1 MAYCIIDMST
11 EVVIVMLSFNLVVY
25 LHLGK
30 SRKIAVVACFAPRA
44 LVAAS
49 SLIRL
54 IWLYPITP
62 HDEPEY
68 RLWLPAILS
77 QVHVCL
83 SICTACIPFMVPF
96 FRSRDGSRRR
106 TFLFKGADV
115 RPDERALRTP
125 SSLWFRRQ
133 RKSQTINSWDS
144 SAVASLQY
152 ERVPQASPHIP
163 TPRPIS
169 PLTPPHYSSR
179 PGTAGAESLNS
190 QALSISIPERGLAST
205 SRTEIVS
212 PQTASSSALSPTCTP
227 LLRMHPSL
235 SSRNVPTP
243 PPKSHSP
250 KTPTASSFYSSR
262 GQSPVSPVQQPRFTL
277 FPQQATPRRRYSPDL
292 RQGGFTPDTG
302 PSIKSL
308 QSSRTSNNARYHTSH
323 ELSTSRERSRSRNRM
338 RHNHEAAPKFST
350 APHPNAAPSTAIS
363 PTSGRKHFS
372 IEELNSPMGAAI
384 NNYFLCAVPEFE
396 PSAPTPIASPRSVRH
411 QRNHQVLSPASTLR
425 TQKPLP
431 RSPLPG
437 TSPDLVSSELAL
449 PHDSLVMNRA
459 FRSPGMPPVQD
470 VRSSP
475 RVVVRHA

>member
-11 EVVIVMLSFNLVVY
+11 EVAIVMLSFNLVVC

-44 LVAAS
+44 LVAAA

-106 TFLFKGADV
+106 TFLFKAPEV
-115 RPDERALRTP
+115 RSDERALRTP

-133 RKSQTINSWDS
+133 GKSQTINSWDS
-144 SAVASLQY
+144 TAVASLQY

-179 PGTAGAESLNS
+179 PGTAGPGSLSS
-190 QALSISIPERGLAST
+190 QGLSINIPERGLAFS
-205 SRTEIVS
+205 SRTDIVS

-227 LLRMHPSL
+227 LLTIHSPLSL
-235 SSRNVPTP
+235 RNVPTP
-243 PPKSHSP
+243 PPKTHSP
-250 KTPTASSFYSSR
+250 QPPTISSFYSGR

-277 FPQQATPRRRYSPDL
+277 FPQQATPERRYSPDL
-292 RQGGFTPDTG
+292 RQVGFMPATG
-302 PSIKSL
+302 PSLRSL
-308 QSSRTSNNARYHTSH
+308 QSSRTSNDARYETSH
-323 ELSTSRERSRSRNRM
+323 QRFTSRERSRNRNRICQ
-338 RHNHEAAPKFST
+338 NNEAAPKFST
-350 APHPNAAPSTAIS
+350 APHPNAAPSTATS
-363 PTSGRKHFS
+363 PILGRKHFS
-372 IEELNSPMGAAI
+372 IQELNSPMGAAI
-384 NNYFLCAVPEFE
+384 NDYFRCAVPEVE
-396 PSAPTPIASPRSVRH
+396 PSAPTPPRSARH
-411 QRNHQVLSPASTLR
+411 QRNHQVLSPVNTLR

-431 RSPLPG
+431 KSPLPG
-437 TSPDLVSSELAL
+437 TSPDLSSSELAL
-449 PHDSLVMNRA
+449 PRDSLVMNRA
-459 FRSPGMPPVQD
+459 FRSPGLPPVQD
-470 VRSSP
+470 ARSSP
-475 RVVVRHA
+475 RIVVRHV